1 MVPKKL
7 VGDTML
13 NVVRANMFMAEVL
26 GLGPREVSFPV
37 VVLGLDPREVSF
49 PVVGGHAGVT
59 VLPLL
64 SQVLGLDPREVSFPV
79 VGGHAGVTVLPLLSQ
94 VKPPCS
100 FTLESQSSHSLHPR
114 GVEEVFQLGPLNEY
128 ERVGFEKAKKD
139 LEASKHSK
147 GSFFHQKLK
156 SLV

>member
-1 MVPKKL
+1 MDHLQVTELSFFASK
-7 VGDTML
+7 
-13 NVVRANMFMAEVL
+13 VRL
-26 GLGPREVSFPV
+26 GRV
-37 VVLGLDPREVSF
+37 
-49 PVVGGHAGVT
+49 
-59 VLPLL
+59 
-64 SQVLGLDPREVSFPV
+64 
-79 VGGHAGVTVLPLLSQ
+79 
-94 VKPPCS
+94 
-100 FTLESQSSHSLHPR
+100 